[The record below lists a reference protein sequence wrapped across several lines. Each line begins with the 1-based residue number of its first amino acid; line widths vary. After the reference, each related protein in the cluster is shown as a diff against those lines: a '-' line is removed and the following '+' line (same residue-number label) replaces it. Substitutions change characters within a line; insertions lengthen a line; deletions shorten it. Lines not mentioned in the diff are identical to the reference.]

1 MGRRGSCGNTLEG
14 LLTQNQGATGAVH
27 KVFLERV
34 TAKLSPE
41 ELEWREEGSGR
52 RTICETT

>member
-1 MGRRGSCGNTLEG
+1 MEG
-14 LLTQNQGATGAVH
+14 LLTQTQGATGAVH

-41 ELEWREEGSGR
+41 E
-52 RTICETT
+52 